1 MSSLRIVRRGACVED
16 FTKIATHAMKVSP
29 AKPIVELAKGVQR
42 GRISPATVG
51 RMGVALRTVGTVS
64 SEKRL
69 WDLFSTVLWYSQEP
83 VHVPCPVDK
92 LLLLVDST
100 WEASGLQDRSVF
112 EDALWSPIYSARDPG
127 RLPSKEEVLGFCPR
141 KAHPMAGKKANVF
154 LDQAL
159 IDLHDE
165 SPKYV
170 GTLMRVCSVVRRCEL
185 FEDQLCNV
193 LLYAWCARGL
203 LGFERAVRIGLTA
216 VLFPDLAKALSN
228 VIKVTGNNMSQPG
241 AVVCELNV
249 LLGRGVGRVDFV
261 KDATRRL
268 AGNNNPAEV
277 NCSKSELREAVRA
290 IYNEELP
297 TQVVLP
303 SLDQH
308 WDARYRWCVS
318 GSHSKSANAHWFDA
332 DIVPSTVGPR
342 LTRRMVSENVAA
354 NPLLT
359 WDGRVGV
366 SMSEKLEC
374 GKSRALYACDTLS
387 YFAFSWLL
395 KPVEDK
401 WAGRKIILD
410 PGGGGVTGMV
420 ARIRGLKQSSSHS
433 CYTMLDYSD
442 FNSQHSIASQ
452 KIVIEELLKHV
463 GASES
468 KLGKLLVASFDKM
481 SLYYKG
487 EYMGRAG
494 STLMSGH
501 RGTSFINSVLNAAYV
516 RIAVGR
522 QQYREVQPLHVG
534 DDVVM
539 ICEDENVGWSVIRA
553 LERMGCGLQRSKQSV
568 GRLGFEFLRLAGD
581 PERGCTGYLARV
593 VASLVSGNWTSE
605 LAMDALPALHSLVH
619 QARSLINRSGQAD
632 AYRVL
637 LRSAAMMV
645 GIART
650 VLAEF
655 LSGQVAIAP
664 GPCFRQDGRYTFR
677 FVFDRGKQ
685 RISERW
691 RRVLRSV
698 PHRASEA
705 YVARGRAPVEE
716 LGMRL
721 AGLIPWEAM
730 ASASYGSMEPSPVGE
745 QASRKPELVISG
757 LGVRLKAGEKRL
769 SEVTTS
775 EAKHGRL
782 VQYPI
787 LALLRNVLSESDVR
801 HLLDACGFEGGSDNP
816 MLDAWGPSGEGVV
829 IRGIAPYS
837 DAAGLAKR
845 ELVGSIVVDIPV
857 AM

>member
-1 MSSLRIVRRGACVED
+1 MSSLRLVRRGACAED
-16 FTKIATHAMKVSP
+16 FTQIAAHAMKVSP
-29 AKPIVELAKGVQR
+29 ASPIVELARGVQR
-42 GRISPATVG
+42 GRVSPATVG
-51 RMGVALRTVGTVS
+51 RLGAALKTVGTVA

-69 WDLFSTVLWYSQEP
+69 WDLFSTVLWYAPEP

-92 LLLLVDST
+92 LLLLVDSMWYAT
-100 WEASGLQDRSVF
+100 GLDARDVF
-112 EDALWSPIYSARDPG
+112 EDDLWSPIKTARNPG
-127 RLPSKEEVLGFCPR
+127 RLPSKEEVLGFSPR
-141 KAHPMAGKKANVF
+141 KAHPLAGKKANVF
-154 LDQAL
+154 LDQA
-159 IDLHDE
+159 IMDMHDE
-165 SPKYV
+165 SPKYI
-170 GTLMRVCSVVRRCEL
+170 GSMMRVCSVVRRGEV
-185 FEDQLCNV
+185 FEDQFCNILV
-193 LLYAWCARGL
+193 YAWCARNL
-203 LGFERAVRIGLTA
+203 LGFERAVRAALAA
-216 VLFPDLAKALSN
+216 VLFPDIAKALSN
-228 VIKVTGNNMSQPG
+228 IIKVTGNNMGQPG

-268 AGNNNPAEV
+268 AGQTNPAEV
-277 NCSKSELREAVRA
+277 RCKRSELREAVRA

-297 TQVVLP
+297 VEVQLP
-303 SLDQH
+303 PLEQH

-318 GSHSKSANAHWFDA
+318 GSHSKSANAHWFDSA
-332 DIVPSTVGPR
+332 QVPSAVGPR
-342 LTRRMVSENVAA
+342 LTRRMVSENVSD
-354 NPLLT
+354 NPLLS
-359 WDGRVGV
+359 WDGSVGV
-366 SMSEKLEC
+366 SLSEKLEC

-420 ARIRGLKQSSSHS
+420 ARIRGLKQSSSHC

-442 FNSQHSIASQ
+442 FNSQHSLDSQ
-452 KIVIEELLKHV
+452 KIVIEELLRHV
-463 GASES
+463 GAGEHE
-468 KLGKLLVASFDKM
+468 LGKLLVSSFDKM

-487 EYMGRAG
+487 EYLGRAG

-568 GRLGFEFLRLAGD
+568 GRSGFEFLRLAGD
-581 PERGCTGYLARV
+581 PEKGCVGYLARV
-593 VASLVSGNWTSE
+593 IASLVSGNWTSE
-605 LAMDALPALHSLVH
+605 LEMDALPALHSLVH

-637 LRSAAMMV
+637 LRSAALMV

-705 YVARGRAPVEE
+705 YIARGRAPVEE

-721 AGLIPWEAM
+721 AGMVPWEAM
-730 ASASYGSMEPSPVGE
+730 ASASYGRMEPSPVDE
-745 QASRKPELVISG
+745 QARRKPELVISG

-787 LALLRNVLSESDVR
+787 LALLRNVLTESDVR
-801 HLLDACGFEGGSDNP
+801 HLLDACGFDGGSDNP
-816 MLDAWGPSGEGVV
+816 LLDAWGPSGEGVV

-845 ELVGSIVVDIPV
+845 EMVGSIVVDIPV

>member
-1 MSSLRIVRRGACVED
+1 MKTPRLVRRGACVED
-16 FTKIATHAMKVSP
+16 FTKIATHAMIVSP
-29 AKPIVELAKGVQR
+29 AKPIVELARGVQR
-42 GRISPATVG
+42 GRVAPSTVG
-51 RMGVALRTVGTVS
+51 RMGLALRSVGTVG

-69 WDLFSTVLWYSQEP
+69 WDLFSTVLWYSTEP
-83 VHVPCPVDK
+83 VHVPCPADK
-92 LLLLVDST
+92 ILLLVDSMVVAGGVG
-100 WEASGLQDRSVF
+100 ERPIFRDG
-112 EDALWSPIYSARDPG
+112 LWSPSWSTGGAI
-127 RLPSKEEVLGFCPR
+127 RLPSKEELLGFSPR
-141 KAHPMAGKKANVF
+141 KEHPLAGRKANVF
-154 LDQAL
+154 MDKAL
-159 IDLHDE
+159 EDLAAE
-165 SPKYV
+165 GATYV
-170 GTLMRVCSVVRRCEL
+170 RVLMDVCKGVKRGEL
-185 FEDQLCNV
+185 FEDQFCNILV
-193 LLYAWCARGL
+193 YAWCARGV
-203 LGFERAVRIGLTA
+203 LGFERAARAALTA
-216 VLFPDLAKALSN
+216 ILFPDLAKSLSN
-228 VIKVTGNNMSQPG
+228 IIKVTGNNMAQPG
-241 AVVCELNV
+241 AIVCELNV

-261 KDATRRL
+261 KDVTRRL
-268 AGNNNPAEV
+268 RGNVNPDEV
-277 NCSKSELREAVRA
+277 DCDPAELREAVRT

-297 TQVVLP
+297 VQVLVA

-318 GSHSKSANAHWFDA
+318 GSHSKSANAHWFDSSQ
-332 DIVPSTVGPR
+332 VPTAIGPR
-342 LTRRMVSENVAA
+342 LTRRIVSENVDE

-359 WDGRVGV
+359 WDGAVGV

-395 KPVEDK
+395 KPVEEK

-410 PGGGGVTGMV
+410 PGSGGVTGMV
-420 ARIRGLKQSSSHS
+420 ARIRGLKQSSSHD
-433 CYTMLDYSD
+433 CYAMLDYSD
-442 FNSQHSIASQ
+442 FNSQHSLRSQ
-452 KIVIEELLKHV
+452 KIVIEELLRHI
-463 GASES
+463 GLSEHEF
-468 KLGKLLVASFDKM
+468 GKLLVASFDRM
-481 SLYYKG
+481 TLFYKG
-487 EYMGRAG
+487 EKLGTAG

-539 ICEDENVGWSVIRA
+539 VCENEDVGWSVIRA
-553 LERMGCGLQRSKQSV
+553 LETMGCRLQRAKQSV

-581 PERGCTGYLARV
+581 PERGCVGYLARV
-593 VASLVSGNWTSE
+593 VSGLVSGNWTSE
-605 LAMDALPALHSLVH
+605 LEMDALPALHSLVH

-637 LRSAAMMV
+637 LSSAVKMV
-645 GIART
+645 GLARAI
-650 VLAEF
+650 LAEF
-655 LSGQVAIAP
+655 LSGQVAVAP
-664 GPCFRQDGRYTFR
+664 GPCYRQDGRYMFR

-691 RRVLRSV
+691 RGVLRSV

-721 AGLIPWEAM
+721 AGMVPWEAM
-730 ASASYGSMEPSPVGE
+730 ASASYGRMEPSTPD
-745 QASRKPELVISG
+745 QPCQRKPELIVSG
-757 LGVRLKAGEKRL
+757 TGLRMKAGEKRL

-787 LALLRNVLSESDVR
+787 LALLRNVLTEHDVR
-801 HLLDACGFEGGSDNP
+801 HLLDVCGFEGGSDNP

-829 IRGIAPYS
+829 IRGVVPYA

-845 ELVGSIVVDIPV
+845 ELVGTVVADIPV